1 MSIEKIYNVET
12 GETIEVPLTNE
23 AIAELNKQQAK
34 IEAQEIA
41 ANEKLQARIEVLNK
55 LGLTAQDLKALG
67 LQAQS

>member
-1 MSIEKIYNVET
+1 MERNMSIEKIYNVET

-67 LQAQS
+67 L